1 MTLKLKPWSTVSR
14 IDKIAMK
21 VEPCPISKL
30 NNFVVFRENILSGE
44 KRSYEK
50 IWGS

>member
-14 IDKIAMK
+14 IDKK

-30 NNFVVFRENILSGE
+30 NNFGVAWELGINAKL
-44 KRSYEK
+44 KL
-50 IWGS
+50 